1 MAGVGRVT
9 EEQRGRAKI
18 RQEGSWREKGE
29 GSEVGT
35 SGPTAQTESGF
46 VEYGGW
52 RMTVMESVS
61 LV

>member
-1 MAGVGRVT
+1 MT

-18 RQEGSWREKGE
+18 RQEGSWKEKGE